1 MPGWARADNWSMR
14 SLAGVL
20 LVYALSMLLASTSP
34 VGTGQ
39 GVHQFQLVDELLPH
53 VHIVNGQRIEVGGAQ
68 PASATSSP
76 EAGPALGAAAGAAGA
91 ITPGVVLTPSMAQ
104 LVVARPAGQRVLAAD
119 AKPPVARTEAPPVRP
134 PLVQS

>member
-1 MPGWARADNWSMR
+1 MR

-20 LVYALSMLLASTSP
+20 LIYALSVLLASSSP

-39 GVHQFQLVDELLPH
+39 GVHQFQLVDEVLPH

-68 PASATSSP
+68 PDHTTSSP
-76 EAGPALGAAAGAAGA
+76 QAGPALGAAAGAASA
-91 ITPGVVLTPSMAQ
+91 VAPGVVLPPSIAP

-119 AKPPVARTEAPPVRP
+119 AELPVA
-134 PLVQS
+134 